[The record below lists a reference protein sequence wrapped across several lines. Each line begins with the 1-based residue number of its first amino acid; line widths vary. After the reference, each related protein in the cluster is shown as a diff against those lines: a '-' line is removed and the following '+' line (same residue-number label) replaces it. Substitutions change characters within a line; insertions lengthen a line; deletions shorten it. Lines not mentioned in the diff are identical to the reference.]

1 MRSLWIAAIA
11 VVTIGVGEL
20 SGQGGLPADTT
31 AAPTSTRAPLLESS
45 DLVLGA
51 VFLGSF
57 GAIWVEEVDELIA
70 PRPEGTD
77 TFARSFGRRLG
88 NSAVV
93 AGLTSATFLIGKATG
108 SETTARVG
116 LRSLESFLLTA
127 GLTSVLK
134 IGIGR
139 ARPDSGFDSQH
150 FHPIA
155 FEHSF
160 WSFPSGHTANVF
172 ALATTLSLELGEE
185 APWVPYVAYPLAG
198 WTGLTRILDGEHW
211 LTDVVAAAAVG
222 IFSAR
227 VIDRLNRDP
236 VVEEDAVSGAS
247 GVTPRFLLSSVD
259 GQYVVGLSLSFN

>member
-1 MRSLWIAAIA
+1 MTTTSSADKAAALRGRVRGTWIAALAIVA
-11 VVTIGVGEL
+11 GGVGEL
-20 SGQGGLPADTT
+20 SAQGGLPADTA
-31 AAPTSTRAPLLESS
+31 AAPISARAPLVQSS

-51 VFLGSF
+51 VFLASF

-70 PRPEGTD
+70 PHPEGTD

-93 AGLTSATFLIGKATG
+93 AGLTGATFLIGKATG

-127 GLTSVLK
+127 GLTSVIK
-134 IGIGR
+134 IGLGR
-139 ARPDSGFDSQH
+139 ARPDSEFDSRH
-150 FHPIA
+150 FHPLA

-172 ALATTLSLELGEE
+172 ALATTLSLELGDE
-185 APWVPYVAYPLAG
+185 APWLPYVAYPLAG

-222 IFSAR
+222 IFS
-227 VIDRLNRDP
+227 
-236 VVEEDAVSGAS
+236 
-247 GVTPRFLLSSVD
+247 
-259 GQYVVGLSLSFN
+259 